1 MNDIYLSFPEKL
13 LEGNHD
19 AGEHQDNNAHNSAT
33 LLAINAEL
41 LRICEQQK
49 RLLDEQSAMIV
60 EMLESMGR

>member
-1 MNDIYLSFPEKL
+1 MNDIYMSFPEKL
-13 LEGNHD
+13 LIGNCDTIEDQNNNTHD
-19 AGEHQDNNAHNSAT
+19 SAT
-33 LLAINAEL
+33 LLAVNVEL